1 MNNKGFTLIELLI
14 SIAILSILMLSF
26 IIIIN
31 NTFGLTDEKAYESL
45 QKSIINQSREYIIEC
60 DNGLIECKN
69 DYVWVGQG
77 NINKTSFL
85 LGVLK
90 KYSYFT
96 EQDFINPITKE
107 NINECMIIYVTK
119 DSYATINVELDDSR
133 CLK

>member
-1 MNNKGFTLIELLI
+1 
-14 SIAILSILMLSF
+14 
-26 IIIIN
+26 
-31 NTFGLTDEKAYESL
+31 LTDEKAYESL

-107 NINECMIIYVTK
+107 DISNCLI
-119 DSYATINVELDDSR
+119 INVIKNEFGSIAINLDDSK
-133 CLK
+133 CMK